1 MNIYRIITT
10 KRYFGLLLSAALV
23 LLIMMGCKKKT
34 EENNLPVVKMDENVE
49 AEVGDSTV
57 YGECIDA
64 AMNSLTLLT
73 NSGDTVEYVFVGE
86 DGDADV
92 QGGRFQGD
100 KMAVIGVIG
109 KDENTAQ
116 KVINITSLMGRWT
129 SLDKNFEIKDGGV
142 VESNVTAESNPYTS
156 WKIFN
161 GHLILSKDT
170 FDIVNLDQDSLYLE
184 NDKGIFAFKRQL

>member
-1 MNIYRIITT
+1 MGI
-10 KRYFGLLLSAALV
+10 LLMAAF
-23 LLIMMGCKKKT
+23 LLTIAGCKEKKQDAQ
-34 EENNLPVVKMDENVE
+34 LPVVKVE
-49 AEVGDSTV
+49 EETEVVGDSTV

-86 DGDADV
+86 EGDADV
-92 QGGRFQGD
+92 QGGQFLGD
-100 KMAVIGVIG
+100 RMAVIGVIG
-109 KDENTAQ
+109 EEENTAQ
-116 KVINITSLMGRWT
+116 KVINLTSLMGRWV

-142 VESNVTAESNPYTS
+142 VESTVTAESNPYTS

-161 GHLILSKDT
+161 GQLILSKDT

-184 NDKGIFAFKRQL
+184 NDKGIFAFKRQM

>member
-1 MNIYRIITT
+1 
-10 KRYFGLLLSAALV
+10 
-23 LLIMMGCKKKT
+23 
-34 EENNLPVVKMDENVE
+34 
-49 AEVGDSTV
+49 
-57 YGECIDA
+57 
-64 AMNSLTLLT
+64 
-73 NSGDTVEYVFVGE
+73 
-86 DGDADV
+86 
-92 QGGRFQGD
+92 
-100 KMAVIGVIG
+100 
-109 KDENTAQ
+109 
-116 KVINITSLMGRWT
+116 MGRWT

>member
-1 MNIYRIITT
+1 MNNYRNASTMRFMGIFLMAAI
-10 KRYFGLLLSAALV
+10 LLGMV
-23 LLIMMGCKKKT
+23 GCKKKT
-34 EENNLPVVKMDENVE
+34 EETQLPVVKVE
-49 AEVGDSTV
+49 EEAAEVGDSTV

-73 NSGDTVEYVFVGE
+73 NSGDTIDYVFVSE
-86 DGDADV
+86 EGDADV
-92 QGGRFQGD
+92 QGGQFQGD
-100 KMAVIGVIG
+100 RMAVIGVMG
-109 KDENTAQ
+109 KEENTAQ
-116 KVINITSLMGRWT
+116 KVFNLTSLMGRWV

-142 VESNVTAESNPYTS
+142 VESTVAAESNPYTS

-184 NDKGIFAFKRQL
+184 NDKGIFAFKRQM

>member
-1 MNIYRIITT
+1 MRLTEVM
-10 KRYFGLLLSAALV
+10 LSAAVV
-23 LLIMMGCKKKT
+23 LMMMAGCKKTKDD
-34 EENNLPVVKMDENVE
+34 NNLPVVKVDEEVE
-49 AEVGDSTV
+49 TEVGDSTV

-73 NSGDTVEYVFVGE
+73 NSGDTIDYVYVGE
-86 DGDADV
+86 EGDADV
-92 QGGRFQGD
+92 QGGQFPGD
-100 KMAVIGVIG
+100 KMAVIGVMG
-109 KDENTAQ
+109 KEENTAQ

-129 SLDKNFEIKDGGV
+129 SLDKNFEIKDGGI

-184 NDKGIFAFKRQL
+184 NDKGIFAFKRQM

>member
-1 MNIYRIITT
+1 MNNYRNASTMRFMGIFLMAAI
-10 KRYFGLLLSAALV
+10 LLGMV
-23 LLIMMGCKKKT
+23 GCKKKT
-34 EENNLPVVKMDENVE
+34 EETQLPVVKVE
-49 AEVGDSTV
+49 EEAAEVGDSTV

-73 NSGDTVEYVFVGE
+73 NSGDTIDYVFVSE
-86 DGDADV
+86 EGDADV
-92 QGGRFQGD
+92 QGGQFQGD
-100 KMAVIGVIG
+100 RMAVIGVMG
-109 KDENTAQ
+109 KEENTAQ
-116 KVINITSLMGRWT
+116 KVINLTSLMGRWV

-142 VESNVTAESNPYTS
+142 VESTVAAESNPYTS

-184 NDKGIFAFKRQL
+184 NDKGIFAFKRQM

>member
-1 MNIYRIITT
+1 MRGI
-10 KRYFGLLLSAALV
+10 GLCLMVAVALC
-23 LLIMMGCKKKT
+23 LAGCKKNK
-34 EENNLPVVKMDENVE
+34 EVSQLPVVKVDEE
-49 AEVGDSTV
+49 IEQEGDSTV

-73 NSGDTVEYVFVGE
+73 NSGDTIEYVFVSD

-92 QGGRFQGD
+92 QGGQFQGD
-100 KMAVIGVIG
+100 RMAVIGVTG

-116 KVINITSLMGRWT
+116 KVINLTSLMGRWV

-142 VESNVTAESNPYTS
+142 VESTVTAESNPYTS
-156 WKIFN
+156 WKIYN

-170 FDIVNLDQDSLYLE
+170 FDIINLDQDSLYLE
-184 NDKGIFAFKRQL
+184 NENGIFAFKRQQ

>member
-1 MNIYRIITT
+1 MRFMGIFLMAAI
-10 KRYFGLLLSAALV
+10 LLGMV
-23 LLIMMGCKKKT
+23 GCKKKT
-34 EENNLPVVKMDENVE
+34 EETQLPVVKVE
-49 AEVGDSTV
+49 EEAAEVGDSTV

-73 NSGDTVEYVFVGE
+73 NSGDTIDYVFVSE
-86 DGDADV
+86 EGDADV
-92 QGGRFQGD
+92 QGGQFQGD
-100 KMAVIGVIG
+100 RMAVIGVMG
-109 KDENTAQ
+109 KEENTAQ
-116 KVINITSLMGRWT
+116 KVINLTSLMGRWV

-142 VESNVTAESNPYTS
+142 VESTVAAESNPYTS

-184 NDKGIFAFKRQL
+184 NDKGIFAFKRQM

>member
-1 MNIYRIITT
+1 MNNYRNASTMRFMGIFLMAAIL
-10 KRYFGLLLSAALV
+10 FGMV
-23 LLIMMGCKKKT
+23 GCKKKT
-34 EENNLPVVKMDENVE
+34 EETQLPVVKVE
-49 AEVGDSTV
+49 EEAAEVGDSTV

-73 NSGDTVEYVFVGE
+73 NSGDTIDYVFVSE
-86 DGDADV
+86 EGDADV
-92 QGGRFQGD
+92 QGGQFQGD
-100 KMAVIGVIG
+100 RMAVIGVMG
-109 KDENTAQ
+109 KEENTAQ
-116 KVINITSLMGRWT
+116 KVINLTSLMGRWV

-142 VESNVTAESNPYTS
+142 VESTVAAESNPYTS

-184 NDKGIFAFKRQL
+184 NDKGIFAFKRQM